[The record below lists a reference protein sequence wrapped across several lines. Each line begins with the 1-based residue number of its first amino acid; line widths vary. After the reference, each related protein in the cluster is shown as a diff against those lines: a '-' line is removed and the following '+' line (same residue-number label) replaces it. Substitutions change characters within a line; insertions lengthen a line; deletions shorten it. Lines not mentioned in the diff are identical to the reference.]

1 MLEKSKNFS
10 QAITHYITKTL
21 LCYQNV
27 RNRTMGRGRK
37 GVEKNGKKTFNYIYI
52 YILIIIYNINNI

>member
-10 QAITHYITKTL
+10 KGITHYITKTL

-27 RNRTMGRGRK
+27 RNWTSDRGRK
-37 GVEKNGKKTFNYIYI
+37 GVEKNGKKKTLIIYIYI
-52 YILIIIYNINNI
+52 Y